1 LKGPTE
7 LKKWLWAE
15 PSFGFDTLYC
25 GKGSPQRAAEIM
37 AEWHVGDHEV
47 PYFDEGSEDLA
58 IPFFAEERQLLTA
71 AIEDDEQK

>member
-15 PSFGFDTLYC
+15 PAFGFDTLYS

-37 AEWHVGDHEV
+37 AEWHVGDHEA
-47 PYFDEGSEDLA
+47 PFFEEGSEELV
-58 IPFFAEERQLLTA
+58 IPFSAEEPQLLTA